1 MITVFFLAIAL
12 LSLGKVRSRN
22 LIANDRYWYSVKIL
36 VVVAIL
42 FSLLDILIC
51 FLLVV

>member
-22 LIANDRYWYSVKIL
+22 LIADDRYWFTIKIL
-36 VVVAIL
+36 VIAAIL

>member
-22 LIANDRYWYSVKIL
+22 LIADDRYWYAIKIL
-36 VVVAIL
+36 VITAIL
-42 FSLLDILIC
+42 FSLLDNLIC